1 MNDQNHTS
9 QVFELSTEELIK
21 KAVENGEGVIAS
33 NGAFSAITGERTGRS
48 PNDRFIVQE
57 SGSSDLIDW
66 GSVNKPFDVDKF
78 DKLWN
83 KVESYIAEKNRY
95 VSKVHVGS
103 HVDHYLPVKV
113 TTETAWH
120 GFFARNMFIKHEK
133 YNPKYKPVWTILNVA
148 SFE

>member
-103 HVDHYLPVKV
+103 HVDHYLPIP
-113 TTETAWH
+113 H
-120 GFFARNMFIKHEK
+120 F
-133 YNPKYKPVWTILNVA
+133 Y
-148 SFE
+148 